1 MHCQMSSIVPED
13 RNLTWSGS
21 HSMPSEGG
29 SSMVISQSPLWTTSA
44 TTARMDTGQLSPI
57 STECDASVHERATD
71 AALPPRIHSAASSCA
86 DSWSTSYSEDV
97 ETGDAEQETQW
108 EHSSDEVLALPKIEP
123 SEDDKF
129 NLNNIKEAPRL
140 GGSESESGV
149 QFQPKAKRP
158 RGRPRK
164 HPVAQPTVTNKVAMG
179 RSKTG
184 CMNCEKNAVV
194 CEGYHEKQIWK
205 SGREKAEEG
214 TRYDSTFGFPYLTRD
229 LEQRMKQTR
238 PLITLRPIFQGVE
251 TPEDIVFLDHYMNYV
266 SGVLTVESEHKNAF
280 KDMLLTMAVENGG
293 LMHSILSMA
302 SRHIDYDAPYGKKI
316 LETHPRVSLASLLE
330 RSEFHNTAA
339 IKKLHEDI
347 DRERKNDGNGAGV
360 NLSVRYGQMLCL
372 LIQTVAEGSRSGEHR
387 VHLEAYKHLMAHN
400 PPTDSAFLIFITEFF
415 QYRVFADELIHYP
428 VMHKPRLALEDWV
441 PWLPIEPARLIGIGD
456 GLFHYLCQITTIRND
471 IRANMAAGIDPPFN
485 YPLIYRTVPIYKAL
499 EEWQPHWPPGDSRDR
514 VGLLYK
520 KMVWIYLHRTIHP
533 PSASSPPP
541 PAPLNCSTQRLA
553 PTASQSQSM
562 LQQQPMHTPPTDR
575 PNSGHSTPSRADS
588 PPPIRVPPH
597 HDPGL
602 TVAVDECLDI
612 IGSFKPSDPVQT
624 LLLVPCLIIGCAS
637 FAPDQRGRIRVAVR
651 AVRGYTGLRNCEL
664 VLEVLEEVWKLM
676 DVGDWARVWDWQGV
690 ARSLD
695 LDFSCA

>member
-1 MHCQMSSIVPED
+1 MYRGMSSIVPED
-13 RNLTWSGS
+13 RDLTWSGS
-21 HSMPSEGG
+21 HSMASEGG
-29 SSMVISQSPLWTTSA
+29 SSMVIPQSPLWTNSA

-57 STECDASVHERATD
+57 STGCDAPVHERVTG
-71 AALPPRIHSAASSCA
+71 AALPPMIHSSRSSCA
-86 DSWSTSYSEDV
+86 DSWSTSYSEDI
-97 ETGDAEQETQW
+97 ETGEAEQEAQW
-108 EHSSDEVLALPKIEP
+108 KHGPDDVLTVPKIEP
-123 SEDDKF
+123 SEDDEV
-129 NLNNIKEAPRL
+129 NMNNIKEAPRV
-140 GGSESESGV
+140 GSGSESGV
-149 QFQPKAKRP
+149 PFQPKAKRP

-164 HPVAQPTVTNKVAMG
+164 HPIAQPTATNKVAKG

-184 CMNCEKNAVV
+184 CITCRKRKKKCDEAKPRCMNCEKNAVV

-214 TRYDSTFGFPYLTRD
+214 TRYDSTFGFPCLTRD

-238 PLITLRPIFQGVE
+238 PLISLRPIFQGVE

-280 KDMLLTMAVENGG
+280 KEMLLPMAVENGG
-293 LMHSILSMA
+293 LMHSILSLA

-316 LETHPRVSLASLLE
+316 LETHPKVSLASLLE
-330 RSEFHNTAA
+330 RSEFHRTAA
-339 IKKLHEDI
+339 MKKFHEDI

-387 VHLEAYKHLMAHN
+387 VHLEAYKHLIADN
-400 PPTDSAFLIFITEFF
+400 PPSDSAFLIFITEFF

-428 VMHKPRLALEDWV
+428 DMHKPRLALEDWV

-485 YPLIYRTVPIYKAL
+485 YQLIYRTVPIYKAL

-514 VGLLYK
+514 VGFLYK
-520 KMVWIYLHRTIHP
+520 KMAWVYLYRTIHP
-533 PSASSPPP
+533 PSASSPSP
-541 PAPLNCSTQRLA
+541 PAPLNYS
-553 PTASQSQSM
+553 
-562 LQQQPMHTPPTDR
+562 MHTPPTDR

-588 PPPIRVPPH
+588 PPPIRLPPH
-597 HDPGL
+597 HDTGL
-602 TVAVDECLDI
+602 TGAVDECLDI
-612 IGSFKPSDPVQT
+612 MGSFKTGDPVQT

-637 FAPDQRGRIRVAVR
+637 FVPDQRERIRAAVR

-664 VLEVLEEVWKLM
+664 ILEVLEEVWKLM

-690 ARSLD
+690 AKSLG